1 MKLLKLRSKT
11 VCDLDKLS
19 DKVYQFD
26 GFSFYSSI
34 EPPNNWK
41 DHIHYEMQIAL
52 PQANARAW
60 INHSSSSDCSST
72 KQIQVGQSFLVSPNR
87 PHSLNWQQ
95 NAQLTLFYL
104 HPNFFSNAIGDAVE
118 PRHLEIDPRFALVND
133 TLIQQIG
140 TMFQYLCQSDLATES
155 LYVENLA
162 NLLAVH
168 LLKKY
173 LNYDRKISHSE
184 KKLSPI
190 KLDLVLKHIET
201 NLSSKITLSN
211 LAAIA
216 GVGKFYFCRLFKSS
230 TNTTPYK
237 YILRHRIERAKTLLQ
252 RTTLPVADI
261 SLECGFSSQSH
272 LSKHFRNLV
281 GISPSKYRRRVSRL
295 G

>member
-1 MKLLKLRSKT
+1 MRLFKLRSET
-11 VCDLDKLS
+11 VCDLYKLS

-41 DHIHYEMQIAL
+41 DHIHHEMQITL
-52 PQANARAW
+52 PQANALAW
-60 INHSSSSDCSST
+60 INCPSSNNRSST
-72 KQIQVGQSFLVSPNR
+72 KQIKVGQSFLISPNR
-87 PHSLNWQQ
+87 PHSLYWQQ
-95 NAQLTLFYL
+95 KAQLILFHL
-104 HPNFFSNAIGDAVE
+104 HPSFFASAIGDAVE
-118 PRHLEIDPRFALVND
+118 PSHLEIDARSALVDD
-133 TLIQQIG
+133 TLIQQLG
-140 TMFQYLCQSDLATES
+140 TIFQYLCQSDLATES

-173 LNYDRKISHSE
+173 LNYDRKIYHSE

-190 KLDLVLKHIET
+190 KLNLVLEYIET
-201 NLSSKITLSN
+201 NLDSKITLSN

-237 YILRHRIERAKTLLQ
+237 YILRHRVERAKRLLQ

-261 SLECGFSSQSH
+261 SLQCGFSSQSH
-272 LSKHFRNLV
+272 LSKHFHNLV
-281 GISPSKYRRRVSRL
+281 GISPTKYRRSVSQL